1 MAVVKAWEDRR
12 PRSPGFVAAARG
24 AGLGLSVSSRLKQ
37 DRTLRN
43 DKWKHC
49 VVGAKVAANAD
60 TATAELAAWFKEYQ
74 DLTDGSSSTSFDED
88 DYAAT
93 MDGARLAVMAE
104 ACKDCSSA
112 CEARWGD
119 RRRPWSGARPPLLE
133 EASQQ

>member
-1 MAVVKAWEDRR
+1 M
-12 PRSPGFVAAARG
+12 
-24 AGLGLSVSSRLKQ
+24 
-37 DRTLRN
+37 
-43 DKWKHC
+43 
-49 VVGAKVAANAD
+49 VGAKVAANAD

-104 ACKDCSSA
+104 ACEDCSNT

-119 RRRPWSGARPPLLE
+119 RRRPWSGARSPLLE